1 MQDLTFLQNL
11 AVVMI
16 AAALAAIV
24 CDRLRVPR
32 LLGFIG
38 AGFVIGPH
46 ALPIPLVAN
55 EMTIRTLGDLGIIF
69 LMLSLGIDFNLRKM
83 RRVGLPAL
91 LVALLDVGVMV
102 WLGWMV
108 GGALGW
114 GRVERIFLGVMIC
127 DSSTAV
133 LARLMGE
140 SGREGGRFAEFVVGL
155 NVVEDFLTVAL
166 IAMLNGLAIGGQM
179 DTGAMMLRMGQL
191 GVFLVAVIIFGLLA
205 VPPFLKYVT
214 RFRSDETL
222 LLSALGLVFMTAY
235 AAFRLQFSLAMGAFV
250 IGSVIAEAPRAHRA
264 ITTLITPLRHMFVA
278 VFFVSIG
285 MMVAPNLLISCAGDI
300 LIVTAVVLLGK
311 FVVCTVGATAVGL
324 PPADALRVGGS
335 MAQVCE
341 FALIV
346 AALGP
351 ALGITGGGL
360 FQLAVGV
367 AVLTTALNPLVL
379 KLIERYA
386 AHLSGARSP
395 VWAGRLAFYA
405 DWLGQ
410 LAGRRVEDAVAK
422 SVRRSLWIVFIN
434 LMLIAALFTAASFLA
449 RHVIWLNDQLPKWL
463 GGADT
468 VCWLAAVV
476 VALPIYVA
484 TYRKLEAVTMVTAE
498 LSLPGSLSGRWVYTA
513 RNVLSRTLL
522 LIAMGGVLM
531 LTLLLSAALLP
542 KGPVLGVLLAV
553 IAVIVWMG
561 WSSLVRLYASA
572 QAALR
577 AVRKE
582 LDAEEQ
588 EPG

>member
-11 AVVMI
+11 AVVMM

-38 AGFVIGPH
+38 AGFIIGPH
-46 ALPIPLVAN
+46 ALPIPLVAD
-55 EMTIRTLGDLGIIF
+55 ETTIRTLGDLGIIF

-102 WLGWMV
+102 WLGWTV

-114 GRVERIFLGVMIC
+114 GRLERIFLGVMIC

-166 IAMLNGLAIGGQM
+166 IAMLNGVAIGGQM
-179 DTGAMMLRMGQL
+179 DTGMMMLRMGQL
-191 GVFLVAVIIFGLLA
+191 GVFLVAVIIFGLLV
-205 VPPFLKYVT
+205 VPPLLKYIT

-235 AAFRLQFSLAMGAFV
+235 AAFRLKFSLAMGAFV
-250 IGSVIAEAPRAHRA
+250 IGSVIAEAPRAHRPIA
-264 ITTLITPLRHMFVA
+264 TLVTPLRHMFSA

-285 MMVAPNLLISCAGDI
+285 MMVAPFVLMSYAGDI
-300 LIVTAVVLLGK
+300 LIFTAVVLLGK
-311 FVVCTVGATAVGL
+311 FAVCSVGATAVGL

-335 MAQVCE
+335 MAQICE

-360 FQLAVGV
+360 FQVAVGV
-367 AVLTTALNPLVL
+367 SVLTTALNPLLLNLVD
-379 KLIERYA
+379 RYA
-386 AHLSGARSP
+386 ARVSGERP
-395 VWAGRLAFYA
+395 PIWAERLAFYA

-410 LAGRRVEDAVAK
+410 LAGRRMDAAVAK

-434 LMLIAALFTAASFLA
+434 LMLIAALFTTASYLA
-449 RHVIWLNDQLPKWL
+449 RHVVWLDQRLPIWL

-468 VCWLAAVV
+468 VLWLAAVV
-476 VALPIYVA
+476 AALPIYVA
-484 TYRKLEAVTMVTAE
+484 TYRKLEALTMVASE
-498 LSLPGSLSGRWVYTA
+498 LSLPGSLSGHWVYTA

-522 LIAMGGVLM
+522 LIAMGGVLV
-531 LTLLLSAALLP
+531 LTVLLSAALLP

-553 IAVIVWMG
+553 IAAIVWRG
-561 WSSLVRLYASA
+561 WSSLVRLYAGA
-572 QAALR
+572 QAAVR

-582 LDAEEQ
+582 LDAEEKD
-588 EPG
+588 EG

>member
-11 AVVMI
+11 AVVMM

-24 CDRLRVPR
+24 CDRLRIPR

-55 EMTIRTLGDLGIIF
+55 EMTIRTLGDLGIVF

-114 GRVERIFLGVMIC
+114 GRLERIFLGVMIC

-191 GVFLVAVIIFGLLA
+191 GVFLVAVIVFGLLA

-222 LLSALGLVFMTAY
+222 LLSALGLVFLTAY

-250 IGSVIAEAPRAHRA
+250 IGSVIAEAPRAHRSIA
-264 ITTLITPLRHMFVA
+264 TLVTPLRHMFVA
-278 VFFVSIG
+278 VFFVSVG
-285 MMVAPNLLISCAGDI
+285 MMVAPVVLMSYAGDI

-311 FVVCTVGATAVGL
+311 FTICTVGATAVGL
-324 PPADALRVGGS
+324 PPSDALRVGAS
-335 MAQVCE
+335 MAQICE

-351 ALGITGGGL
+351 ALGVTGDGL
-360 FQLAVGV
+360 FQVAVGV

-379 KLIERYA
+379 NLVERYA
-386 AHLSGARSP
+386 LHVSGDRP
-395 VWAGRLAFYA
+395 PLWAERLAFYA

-410 LAGRRVEDAVAK
+410 SAGQRMDAAVAK
-422 SVRRSLWIVFIN
+422 TVRRSLWIVFVN

-449 RHVIWLNDQLPKWL
+449 RHVMWLNTRLPKWL

-468 VCWLAAVV
+468 VCWMGAVV

-484 TYRKLEAVTMVTAE
+484 TYRKLEALTMVAAE
-498 LSLPGSLSGRWVYTA
+498 LSLPGSLSGHWVYTS

-531 LTLLLSAALLP
+531 LTVLLSAALLP
-542 KGPVLGVLLAV
+542 PGPVLGVLLAV
-553 IAVIVWMG
+553 IAIIVWRG

-582 LDAEEQ
+582 LEAEEE